1 MAMALA
7 VLAIVCVAPS
17 AAQTKEQPI
26 VKSESAGQFG
36 GLPILPSC
44 ATFAVE
50 RGNPMTGPSVLLIRA
65 KSGCIVPWHWHTASE
80 ELMLVTG
87 TAKIEMTGMSAQ
99 TVNKGGY
106 VMLPAKHH
114 HQFTCQSDCLFFNSI
129 AGTFDIHYLDK
140 SGKEIPVAQALSA
153 MKETPGSQK

>member
-1 MAMALA
+1 MRFRTSCYMAMALA

-50 RGNPMTGPSVLLIRA
+50 RGKIGRA
-65 KSGCIVPWHWHTASE
+65 HV
-80 ELMLVTG
+80 
-87 TAKIEMTGMSAQ
+87 
-99 TVNKGGY
+99 
-106 VMLPAKHH
+106 
-114 HQFTCQSDCLFFNSI
+114 
-129 AGTFDIHYLDK
+129 
-140 SGKEIPVAQALSA
+140 
-153 MKETPGSQK
+153 